1 MVNKDKMNEE
11 AKIAFRKLKRNDKK
25 SVREACECNPDDIY
39 ERCQRVSLS
48 ASDEDLEKTDINF
61 PCARED
67 QSNLIPGLDDCTC
80 TEKTS
85 FLLISSKGGYESGY
99 IGSYTGSVVVVKERR
114 RH

>member
-1 MVNKDKMNEE
+1 MVNKNKMNKE
-11 AKIAFRKLKRNDKK
+11 AKKAFSQLKKTDKK
-25 SVREACECNPDDIY
+25 SVREACCCSPDDIY

-80 TEKTS
+80 TEKSS
-85 FLLISSKGGYESGY
+85 FILISSKGSRKSSY

-114 RH
+114 Q